1 MPKQIMVT
9 DDLYKLLE
17 DLKEKTKS
25 KSFTEVL
32 AKLAEG
38 KQDKDFLAS
47 RVSTAYQ
54 NLKEQVNKVDGML
67 VGVVE
72 RMGKISV
79 NLAKTA
85 VDVKA
90 KKITL
95 IEQMLD
101 KVTKDILSEQ
111 PEKVKQPKKVEKGT

>member
-38 KQDKDFLAS
+38 KKSKDFLAS
-47 RVSTAYQ
+47 QLSAAYQ
-54 NLKEQVNKVDGML
+54 NLKEKVSTVDGML
-67 VGVVE
+67 VGIVD
-72 RMGKISV
+72 RIGKISTE
-79 NLAKTA
+79 LAKTA
-85 VDVKA
+85 VDYKA
-90 KKITL
+90 KKVAL

-101 KVTKDILSEQ
+101 KIAKDILATKS
-111 PEKVKQPKKVEKGT
+111 KNK